1 MNNNPANGEFLLYQT
16 EDAQSRIQVR
26 LIDGTLWLTQ
36 KQLSE
41 LYQVSVPTI
50 NRHLRVIYED
60 GELDANRTIRQSV
73 IVADEGKRRVERLVD
88 HYNLEAILHVG
99 YRVRSHRGAQFRR
112 WASEAL
118 KSYLEKDFLLDDER
132 FKGGNKSPKPA
143 DFANMKGI
151 IVIKGHGWKNAVGH
165 VTLWNGKHC
174 SDTCHLLADPDNG
187 AFVPDTGAIW
197 ILP

>member
-1 MNNNPANGEFLLYQT
+1 MTNTLANGEFLLYQT

-73 IVADEGKRRVERLVD
+73 IVAPEGKRSVARLVD
-88 HYNLEAILHVG
+88 H
-99 YRVRSHRGAQFRR
+99 
-112 WASEAL
+112 
-118 KSYLEKDFLLDDER
+118 
-132 FKGGNKSPKPA
+132 
-143 DFANMKGI
+143 
-151 IVIKGHGWKNAVGH
+151 
-165 VTLWNGKHC
+165 
-174 SDTCHLLADPDNG
+174 
-187 AFVPDTGAIW
+187 
-197 ILP
+197 